1 MGVVTKGCKLGC
13 CSLEVAAL
21 PRGGWSEDGLKI
33 DERRAE
39 HLRREWAATSARIDR
54 MQGDYPK
61 CKLCGQPAMRLD
73 AAGLCSKV
81 TDAHKAQR
89 VRLGLPPVPAPA
101 PAARGRGG
109 RR

>member
-13 CSLEVAAL
+13 CTAEVAAL
-21 PRGGWSEDGLKI
+21 PRGGWDDAGSKI
-33 DERRAE
+33 DPRRRE

-61 CKLCGQPAMRLD
+61 CKLCGQATMRLD
-73 AAGLCSKV
+73 AAGLCTKV
-81 TDAHKAQR
+81 TDAHKAHR

>member
-13 CSLEVAAL
+13 CSPEVAAL
-21 PRGGWSEDGLKI
+21 PRGGWSEDGSTI
-33 DERRAE
+33 DSRRRE

-81 TDAHKAQR
+81 TDSHKTQR

-101 PAARGRGG
+101 PRARGG

>member
-1 MGVVTKGCKLGC
+1 MAAAKGCMLGC
-13 CSLEVAAL
+13 CTAEVASL
-21 PRGGWSEDGLKI
+21 PRGGWADDGSKI
-33 DERRAE
+33 DERRRE

-61 CKLCGQPAMRLD
+61 CKLCGQAAMRLD

-81 TDAHKAQR
+81 TASHKTQR
-89 VRLGLPPVPAPA
+89 VRLGLPPVPAPVVA
-101 PAARGRGG
+101 PRGRGG